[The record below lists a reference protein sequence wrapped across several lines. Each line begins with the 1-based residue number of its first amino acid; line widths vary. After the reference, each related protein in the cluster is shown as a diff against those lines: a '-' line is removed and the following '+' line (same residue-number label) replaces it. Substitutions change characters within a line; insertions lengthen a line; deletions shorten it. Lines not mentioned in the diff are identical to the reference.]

1 MCALPFGQFCIHV
14 QGVMFC
20 LDGLFV
26 SQSNDMRPDPLLCFA
41 IGAGALQGCRQAPVR
56 RNATVKMCG
65 SGGTAGEG
73 TESVWAL
80 REPQGIV

>member
-26 SQSNDMRPDPLLCFA
+26 SQSNDMPPDPLLCFA
-41 IGAGALQGCRQAPVR
+41 IVR
-56 RNATVKMCG
+56 RTTGLPPGPCAKECDC
-65 SGGTAGEG
+65 
-73 TESVWAL
+73 
-80 REPQGIV
+80 